1 MEAKRGRYSQKQNE
15 ATKKHLATHYDQ
27 LRVWV
32 RKGGLDA
39 VKEAAAQQGESM
51 AQYVI
56 NAVNAYAGQQLLTP
70 KGALQEDATEHE

>member
-1 MEAKRGRYSQKQNE
+1 MESKRGRYSQRQNE
-15 ATKKHLATHYDQ
+15 ATKKHLAAHYDQ

-39 VKEAAAQQGESM
+39 VKEEAAWHGESM

-56 NAVNAYAGQQLLTP
+56 NAVNAYAGKQLLAP
-70 KGALQEDATEHE
+70 KGAGQEETTEE